1 MSKEASAQL
10 APNGVLRAAINMS
23 NFLLVSGRTAEG
35 GPVGVA
41 PDMARA
47 VADRL
52 GVGLELRPFPSP
64 GELADAALSN
74 VWDIGLIGAE
84 PQRAANIAFSPAYVE
99 IEATYMVPP
108 GSKIGSIADV
118 DAPGVRIAS
127 TGRAAY
133 DLWLERN
140 IRHATVSRGTS
151 LDGAYEIF
159 TRDKLDALAGLRPR
173 LIGDQ
178 AKMPGAR
185 ILDGQFMAVQQA
197 IGTPRANAAGAAF
210 LRAFVE
216 EAKASG
222 LVASLIARHKI
233 VGLTVAP
240 ADPSAS

>member
-1 MSKEASAQL
+1 
-10 APNGVLRAAINMS
+10 
-23 NFLLVSGRTAEG
+23 
-35 GPVGVA
+35 
-41 PDMARA
+41 
-47 VADRL
+47 
-52 GVGLELRPFPSP
+52 
-64 GELADAALSN
+64 
-74 VWDIGLIGAE
+74 
-84 PQRAANIAFSPAYVE
+84 
-99 IEATYMVPP
+99 MVPP